1 MNKGL
6 KSHESVAVSPLGT
19 KIAFLGT
26 GGFIHIICGLSKLSI
41 GDIKMNTAARSIVFA
56 SEEILISSGLDADVY
71 VWDLR
76 YAGQGRCLSKFKND
90 DGTCS
95 SSLGCYQ
102 NDRSNKR
109 YSSIFISIFIFIFV
123 FVFVFVFLII

>member
-76 YAGQGRCLSKFKND
+76 HASQGRCLSKFKND

-102 NDRSNKR
+102 NDRSSKR
-109 YSSIFISIFIFIFV
+109 YSDSILFFYY
-123 FVFVFVFLII
+123 FLKIYN